1 MPRVTNA
8 TMAASSAS
16 VEGVIGPL
24 SSCLTKLGFEVHP
37 LKVGWYNS
45 VLPPSFHLPYPDDA
59 LAVVV
64 LSTPAM
70 FEQAFLPFLER
81 SSIHK
86 PSDPVDQCVRHCVS
100 TAVSQSFPELKV
112 DVRYDYELL
121 PSRKPKFLAQ
131 TAAHV
136 SGAAFY
142 YQQSDV
148 TDQPWAARKMF
159 GVCIHPS
166 FGGWFAIRALLV
178 FEDVTVGS
186 ELVQPDPPDCVAS
199 REDRIKLLEAFN
211 FHWQDWTYRDIV
223 PVGQTYSERQKEY
236 FSTPPAQRL
245 ALLRSWGLLPKEEAQ
260 PDLSP
265 CEQNQANGHG

>member
-1 MPRVTNA
+1 M
-8 TMAASSAS
+8 
-16 VEGVIGPL
+16 
-24 SSCLTKLGFEVHP
+24 
-37 LKVGWYNS
+37 
-45 VLPPSFHLPYPDDA
+45 
-59 LAVVV
+59 
-64 LSTPAM
+64 
-70 FEQAFLPFLER
+70 
-81 SSIHK
+81 
-86 PSDPVDQCVRHCVS
+86 
-100 TAVSQSFPELKV
+100 

-148 TDQPWAARKMF
+148 TDQPWAGRVMPSFCSSKQTKKKEHLLLSLFLHLKFHPFRLSIQQKMF

-178 FEDVTVGS
+178 FEDVAVGA

-211 FHWQDWTYRDIV
+211 LHWQVHRPSYRH
-223 PVGQTYSERQKEY
+223 
-236 FSTPPAQRL
+236 TP
-245 ALLRSWGLLPKEEAQ
+245 KK
-260 PDLSP
+260 
-265 CEQNQANGHG
+265 